1 MKSVWM
7 AAVSILVGLLAA
19 GLLELTSRPP
29 RGAAIQLLPPPTPL
43 PIRVHVSGAVAH
55 PGVVA
60 LPPGSR
66 VEDAIQA
73 AGGLT
78 SEARSEG
85 LNLAAILQDGEKIS
99 VPASAGTTP
108 PQGNNPSPQNISNA
122 QTADAPI
129 PIININTATPEEL
142 ELLPG
147 IGPATAAKI
156 IAYREENGTFST
168 IEEIQNV
175 SGIGPVTFDKI
186 KAYITV
192 EGP

>member
-1 MKSVWM
+1 MKSIWM

-29 RGAAIQLLPPPTPL
+29 RGAAIQLLPPPTPP

-73 AGGLT
+73 AGGL
-78 SEARSEG
+78 SDQARADD
-85 LNLAAILQDGEKIS
+85 LNLAALLQDGEKIYVAS
-99 VPASAGTTP
+99 RPGTAPA
-108 PQGNNPSPQNISNA
+108 QGNQASPLNISNRQA
-122 QTADAPI
+122 TDAATLL
-129 PIININTATPEEL
+129 ININTATSEEL
-142 ELLPG
+142 EQLPG

-156 IAYREENGTFST
+156 IAYREENGVFQA

-175 SGIGPVTFDKI
+175 SGIGPVTFEKI
-186 KAYITV
+186 KPYITV